1 MQAVSPPLQVL
12 SGKAPIT
19 SRQPCAPSLLGV
31 ELDWDAEKARR
42 NFARH
47 GITFDEAA
55 TVFLDPLEVTVFDPD
70 HSSQEDRFVS
80 VGTSSNGML
89 LVVGY
94 TERGSKIRVIFAR
107 RATGREQMD
116 YEEA

>member
-1 MQAVSPPLQVL
+1 M
-12 SGKAPIT
+12 
-19 SRQPCAPSLLGV
+19 

-42 NFARH
+42 NSAKH
-47 GITFDEAA
+47 GITFEEAA

-70 HSSQEDRFVS
+70 HSIAEDRFVS
-80 VGTSSNGML
+80 VGMSGNGRL